1 MEMVEVDITREKYD
15 AVLFDLDGVLTDTA
29 KVHATCWKRLFD
41 AFLKKRAE
49 AKDFPFAPFD
59 IDTDYRL
66 YVDGKPRYD
75 GVRDFLKSRGVNLE
89 EGSIEDPPGDQTI
102 AALGN
107 RKDEMVK
114 AAIDE
119 EGVKAYESSVT
130 LVRRLHEVG
139 IRCAVVSSSYNCERA
154 LKAADIADLFDERID
169 GQVIDGLGLRG
180 KPAPDAFL
188 EAARRLEVKPAR
200 TVVVEDAI
208 SGVQAG
214 RAGKFALVI
223 GVARKGDAAE
233 LGLSGAHVVVQDLE
247 QLPLP
252 SHRDGE

>member
-1 MEMVEVDITREKYD
+1 MDIAEVDFSRDKFD

-29 KVHATCWKRLFD
+29 KIHAACWKQLFD
-41 AFLKKRAE
+41 VFLKRRAE
-49 AKDFPFAPFD
+49 ERSFPFEPFD
-59 IDTDYRL
+59 VDTDYRL

-75 GVRDFLKSRGVNLE
+75 GVRDFLKSRGINLE
-89 EGSIEDPPGDQTI
+89 EGSIEDPSGDQTI

-114 AAIDE
+114 AAIDK
-119 EGVKAYESSVT
+119 EGVKAYKSSVD
-130 LVRRLHEVG
+130 LVHRLQKVG
-139 IRCAVVSSSYNCERA
+139 ILCGVVSSSYNCERA
-154 LKAADIADLFDERID
+154 LKAAKIADLFDVRID
-169 GQVIDGLGLRG
+169 GQLIDSLELRG

-188 EAARRLEVKPAR
+188 EAARRLKVKPAR
-200 TVVVEDAI
+200 AVVVEDAM

-233 LGLSGAHVVVQDLE
+233 LGLSGAHIVVKDLDE
-247 QLPLP
+247 LPLP
-252 SHRDGE
+252 THGHGE